1 MSSGVSGALPDYE
14 VLGIV
19 QEALQDSVIF
29 SAGAR
34 VVPMGAPS
42 VKLARISSVPDV
54 QIRPESEDRDLADQ
68 APSFTP
74 ETLDAHSAF
83 LYATTTLEAVEDIA
97 NLQETITGVFA
108 RQLARAW
115 DKHALAG
122 DGNTGPLGLGM
133 MFAQD
138 GVSEVEAGNAAP
150 TGYGSFVEA
159 VARVRAKHHKP
170 TAVVLDVPVWTTL
183 AALTDTTK
191 QPLVPPRAYSEL
203 SEYVSDFLPRDAYSC
218 AVVGDFS
225 RLLVGIR
232 TDIQIEVNRQ
242 GPEFKK
248 GGLAIRGFMR
258 WGSFVDD
265 PAAFAII
272 RGLDG
277 TDLSD
282 TPPAS

>member
-1 MSSGVSGALPDYE
+1 
-14 VLGIV
+14 
-19 QEALQDSVIF
+19 
-29 SAGAR
+29 
-34 VVPMGAPS
+34 
-42 VKLARISSVPDV
+42 
-54 QIRPESEDRDLADQ
+54 
-68 APSFTP
+68 
-74 ETLDAHSAF
+74 
-83 LYATTTLEAVEDIA
+83 
-97 NLQETITGVFA
+97 
-108 RQLARAW
+108 
-115 DKHALAG
+115 
-122 DGNTGPLGLGM
+122 LGLGM

-138 GVSEVEAGNAAP
+138 GVSEVEGGNAAP
-150 TGYGSFVEA
+150 TYAKFVEA
-159 VARVRAKHHKP
+159 VGRVRAKHHKP
-170 TAVVLDVPVWTTL
+170 SAVVLDVPTWT
-183 AALTDTTK
+183 ALSMLIDK
-191 QPLVPPRAYSEL
+191 NDQPLQPPRAYSEL

-272 RGLDG
+272 RGLEG
-277 TDLSD
+277 ADLSD